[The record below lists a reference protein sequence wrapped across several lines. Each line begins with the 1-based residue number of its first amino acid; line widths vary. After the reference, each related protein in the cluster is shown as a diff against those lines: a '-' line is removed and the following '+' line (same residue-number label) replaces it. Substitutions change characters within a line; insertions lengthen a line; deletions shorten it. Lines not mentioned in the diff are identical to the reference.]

1 MNKRK
6 VSKIALS
13 FIIAGI
19 ILVMGYVIFAIW
31 SFSTID
37 RGVVCRNLEIN
48 LLDKEKIQLI
58 SQSEIAGLLAGKN
71 LNPIGKTYKRI
82 RTESIEKELLRNPMI
97 KSAECYKTPSGII
110 YLNVEQ
116 RIPRFIISGTENFYV
131 DADKKIFPVSLN
143 NAVYVPVVSG
153 RVTKSF
159 VTEYLFDFVNYIAT
173 NEFWDAQI
181 EQIYVRED
189 QKIELIPRVGD
200 AVIILGKLDNYAEK
214 LDNLYH
220 LYQKGFNVMGWNHY
234 SIIDLQY
241 KNQIVCTRNT
251 AQPHIVKQIEQQND
265 TTVVKAL

>member
-1 MNKRK
+1 MNKK
-6 VSKIALS
+6 KISGIALS

-37 RGVVCRNLEIN
+37 TGVVCRNLEIN

-131 DADKKIFPVSLN
+131 DADKKN
-143 NAVYVPVVSG
+143 
-153 RVTKSF
+153 
-159 VTEYLFDFVNYIAT
+159 
-173 NEFWDAQI
+173 
-181 EQIYVRED
+181 
-189 QKIELIPRVGD
+189 IP
-200 AVIILGKLDNYAEK
+200 
-214 LDNLYH
+214 
-220 LYQKGFNVMGWNHY
+220 GF
-234 SIIDLQY
+234 
-241 KNQIVCTRNT
+241 
-251 AQPHIVKQIEQQND
+251 A
-265 TTVVKAL
+265 

>member
-31 SFSTID
+31 SFSSID

-110 YLNVEQ
+110 YLNVEH
-116 RIPRFIISGTENFYV
+116 RIQRFIISGTENFYV

-173 NEFWDAQI
+173 NEFWDA
-181 EQIYVRED
+181 
-189 QKIELIPRVGD
+189 
-200 AVIILGKLDNYAEK
+200 
-214 LDNLYH
+214 
-220 LYQKGFNVMGWNHY
+220 
-234 SIIDLQY
+234 
-241 KNQIVCTRNT
+241 
-251 AQPHIVKQIEQQND
+251 
-265 TTVVKAL
+265 